1 MELFDLTGRKALVTG
16 GSRGLGRGMAEGLLK
31 AGADVA
37 IVSSSDTI
45 FSAAEAL
52 GQAAGRPVHPVQ
64 ADLSDRAQLR
74 RAFDQSLEKLGGAG
88 HPLCQS
94 WHSTALPGRR
104 FPGRGVGR
112 GSGSQPDFD
121 VSA

>member
-1 MELFDLTGRKALVTG
+1 
-16 GSRGLGRGMAEGLLK
+16 MAEGLLK

-52 GQAAGRPVHPVQ
+52 GQAAGRPVHPIQ

-74 RAFDQSLEKLGGAG
+74 QAFDEGLEKLGGGWTSSLSITAFNG
-88 HPLCQS
+88 ASPPKTS
-94 WHSTALPGRR
+94 RSRIGTRFWKST
-104 FPGRGVGR
+104 
-112 GSGSQPDFD
+112 
-121 VSA
+121 